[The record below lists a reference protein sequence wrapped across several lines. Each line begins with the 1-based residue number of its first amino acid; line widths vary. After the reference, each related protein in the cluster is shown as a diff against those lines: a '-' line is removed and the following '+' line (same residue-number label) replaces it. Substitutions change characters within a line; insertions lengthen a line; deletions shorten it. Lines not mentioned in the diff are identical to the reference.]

1 MTYQDHYYAHSFSRI
16 YLELEVEVEVVT
28 VWFLYHVAEKRT
40 KILFIVYDLAKVE
53 KKYIYILVDY

>member
-16 YLELEVEVEVVT
+16 YLELEVEVVT
-28 VWFLYHVAEKRT
+28 VLFLYHVAEKIT

-53 KKYIYILVDY
+53 KNIYIF

>member
-1 MTYQDHYYAHSFSRI
+1 MTYQDYYYAHSFSRI
-16 YLELEVEVEVVT
+16 YLEVEVEVEVVT

-53 KKYIYILVDY
+53 KYIYILVDY